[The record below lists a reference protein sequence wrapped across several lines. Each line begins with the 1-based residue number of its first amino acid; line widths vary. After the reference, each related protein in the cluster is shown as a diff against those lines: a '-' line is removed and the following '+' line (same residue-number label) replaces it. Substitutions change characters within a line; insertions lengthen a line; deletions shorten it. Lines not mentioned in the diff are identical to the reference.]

1 MLKRLIINDFKV
13 NKIITISTSAFMAV
27 TAMLLGLAILLFAR
41 LYTSIDSLM
50 KKAETPSFLQM
61 HTGDL
66 DEEKLN
72 DFTRARSDV
81 EKMQVCTFLNLQNSQ
96 ISIGGRSFEG
106 NMQDNGLCCQSE
118 SFDYLLDADGAVIE
132 VLPGEVYVPVC
143 YKNEYDINITDEMR
157 IGTET
162 LTVAGF
168 LRDSQMNSMMASSKR
183 FLVCESDYER
193 IRSLGSEEY
202 LIEFR
207 LKDGSDVNAFATAYK
222 DSGLPDNGPTITY
235 PLIKTMNALS
245 DGIMILVI
253 LLVSVVVLFISILCI
268 RYIILTQMEKDRREI
283 GMLKAV
289 GISRKDIR
297 NLYMS
302 KYLILSAIGCLVG
315 IVTAL
320 FIAKPLGEGM
330 RELYGEAENAAL
342 VYILMFIGA
351 ILAEVIIL
359 LSVRRTLR
367 KTEKESAVSALC
379 GRDGSRKKKNLW
391 VSVMIVVAAAAFM
404 IIVPQS
410 MKTTLGNP
418 EFVTYMGIGNSQIRM
433 DVRQTEDIDK
443 VTENLAA
450 EIEQDERVDS
460 YSVMQTGSYKVTLA
474 NGNSY
479 NLMIEC
485 GDHGRFPVNYIK
497 GSYPKSENDI
507 ALSILNA
514 EDMGLDVGDMLVVSK
529 DTGNGNSEQ
538 YTCTVCGIYSDITNG
553 GKTAKGCIRDEND
566 RTPIMWSV
574 IYISL
579 KDAELAGDW
588 VNEYRSRYSSF
599 DEGIKATEISD
610 YLKGV
615 YGQTI
620 ENISNA
626 YVVALILAN
635 FIIIIVVVLLV
646 RLIIW
651 RERKDSSLKKALGL
665 KTSDIRK
672 EYLKKAF
679 LYIIPGIVIGVVFGV
694 IPGQKMTGVLL
705 GSFGAQGFQF
715 VINPLLTFVFVPILT
730 IASTG
735 FAAAVSL
742 IEIKRIK
749 SCECLNSGTE

>member
-1 MLKRLIINDFKV
+1 MLKRLIINDFKA
-13 NKIITISTSAFMAV
+13 NKIITISTSSFMAV

-81 EKMQVCTFLNLQNSQ
+81 EKMQVCNFLNLQNSQ

-222 DSGLPDNGPTITY
+222 DAGLPDNGPTITY

-330 RELYGEAENAAL
+330 RELYGEAENEVL

-367 KTEKESAVSALC
+367 KTEKESAVTALC
-379 GRDGSRKKKNLW
+379 GRDGSGKKKNLW

-588 VNEYRSRYSSF
+588 VNEYRNRYSSF

>member
-1 MLKRLIINDFKV
+1 MLKRLIINDFKA

-81 EKMQVCTFLNLQNSQ
+81 EKMQVCNFLNLQNSQ

-143 YKNEYDINITDEMR
+143 YKKEYDIKITDEMR

-222 DSGLPDNGPTITY
+222 DAGLPDNGPTITY

-367 KTEKESAVSALC
+367 KTEKESVVSALC
-379 GRDGSRKKKNLW
+379 GRDGSGKKKNLW

-485 GDHGRFPVNYIK
+485 GDHGRFPVNFIK

-529 DTGNGNSEQ
+529 DTGNGSSEQ

-679 LYIIPGIVIGVVFGV
+679 LYIIPGIVIGVIFGV

-735 FAAAVSL
+735 FAAALSL